1 MPEAAKNGLELHD
14 VRVRLDGRELV
25 AVDLT
30 IAPGEIVTLM
40 GPSGSGKSSLLGHIC
55 GTLPDAFEVTG
66 QVVLD
71 GSSAKSRWKDLLLFG
86 DGKESSQGAE
96 HNYFQDYASGDD
108 HDHDGTNVSEASLDV
123 RVLEKAW
130 GSTGMTMAGYGSGG
144 GGRGVMPGPFANVM
158 TRVGLSKTAVQRE
171 MIRFCDDC

>member
-1 MPEAAKNGLELHD
+1 MG
-14 VRVRLDGRELV
+14 V
-25 AVDLT
+25 AVSTGKHQLKV
-30 IAPGEIVTLM
+30 EITGNM
-40 GPSGSGKSSLLGHIC
+40 RQKKKRQQIRTWSQRPASA
-55 GTLPDAFEVTG
+55 DAG
-66 QVVLD
+66 RAQVVL
-71 GSSAKSRWKDLLLFG
+71 GGSSSAKSRWKDLLLFG

>member
-1 MPEAAKNGLELHD
+1 MGVAVSTGKHQLKVEITGNMKQKKKRQQIRTWSQRPASAD
-14 VRVRLDGRELV
+14 ASRPQFLV
-25 AVDLT
+25 AAAL
-30 IAPGEIVTLM
+30 E
-40 GPSGSGKSSLLGHIC
+40 SLERF
-55 GTLPDAFEVTG
+55 A
-66 QVVLD
+66 
-71 GSSAKSRWKDLLLFG
+71 RWP
-86 DGKESSQGAE
+86 GKESNQGAE
-96 HNYFQDYASGDD
+96 HNRQIMILDD

-144 GGRGVMPGPFANVM
+144 GGRGGVMPGPFANVM